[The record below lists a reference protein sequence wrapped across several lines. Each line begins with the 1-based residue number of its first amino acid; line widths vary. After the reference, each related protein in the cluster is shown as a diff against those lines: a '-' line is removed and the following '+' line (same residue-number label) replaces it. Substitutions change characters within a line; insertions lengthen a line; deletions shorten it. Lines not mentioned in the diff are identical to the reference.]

1 MTELEQFFMP
11 GTTTAQSTPAASV
24 QTVTGAILLAFVLTL
39 LIGVVYQRTHRG
51 ARYSQDF
58 VHALVLLGTL
68 VTVVIMGIGQNI
80 AAAFGIFAAFS
91 IIRFR
96 RSLPE
101 ARDIGFVFFAM
112 SVGLAVGSGEYA
124 LAIVTTLLVSGFAV
138 LLARFDLFAPQR
150 ASHIL
155 RVRVTNDIDY
165 ESAFEEVLRTMTAA
179 ATLISVESVQAGM
192 MTEVRYAVRLADGA
206 SPREV
211 VTAFQERNGNNRVI
225 LAATDLELETD

>member
-1 MTELEQFFMP
+1 MTELEQLFMP
-11 GTTTAQSTPAASV
+11 PTSTAPTASPL
-24 QTVTGAILLAFVLTL
+24 TVTLAILLAFVLTL
-39 LIGVVYQRTHRG
+39 LIGAVYQRTHRG
-51 ARYSQDF
+51 TRYSQDF

-112 SVGLAVGSGEYA
+112 SVGLAVGSGA
-124 LAIVTTLLVSGFAV
+124 FVLAIVTTLLVSLFAV
-138 LLARFDLFAPQR
+138 LLARFDLFAPER

-155 RVRVTNDIDY
+155 RVRVTNDIDF
-165 ESAFEEVLRTMTAA
+165 EDAFEEPLRTLAA
-179 ATLISVESVQAGM
+179 AVSLISVESVQAGM
-192 MTEVRYAVRLADGA
+192 MTEVRYAIRLADGV
-206 SPREV
+206 SPRDV

-225 LAATDLELETD
+225 LAATDLELDTD

>member
-1 MTELEQFFMP
+1 MIELQQLFTP
-11 GTTTAQSTPAASV
+11 PAGAAPAASAL
-24 QTVTGAILLAFVLTL
+24 TVSLAILLAFALTL
-39 LIGVVYQRTHRG
+39 VIGLVYQTTHRG
-51 ARYSQDF
+51 TRYSQDF

-112 SVGLAVGSGEYA
+112 SVGLAVGSGVYA
-124 LAIVTTLLVSGFAV
+124 LAIMTTLLVSLFAV

-165 ESAFEEVLRTMTAA
+165 EVEFEDVLKKV
-179 ATLISVESVQAGM
+179 ATSVSLISVESVQAGM
-192 MTEVRYAVRLADGA
+192 MTEVRYALRLADGVT
-206 SPREV
+206 PRDV

-225 LAATDLELETD
+225 LTATELELDTD